1 MWRFWKGAEVR
12 FRIEKDDWYIHL
24 RCSNHLL
31 INLLNP
37 YIRYDNGIASKS
49 ILYPG
54 CCFVNTPY
62 VIITVSITIR
72 CKLY

>member
-31 INLLNP
+31 INLLNS
-37 YIRYDNGIASKS
+37 YIRYDNGIAFKS

>member
-49 ILYPG
+49 IL
-54 CCFVNTPY
+54 
-62 VIITVSITIR
+62 
-72 CKLY
+72 